1 MNKKV
6 FPIRTATAC
15 QLKWN
20 WSTLYLYN
28 GNTASCHRT
37 GWDTIKPDTFNTF
50 HNTDK
55 KQLERT
61 DMLNGRWPADSCH
74 YCAEVEKD
82 GGFSD
87 RLLHLDI
94 PDQYPP
100 ELDFDPTAV
109 NVTPRILEVYFNNTC
124 NLACLYCVPFLSSKI
139 NQENQKHGVFSKG
152 GVELTTFTR
161 APEYS
166 IMIEKFW
173 QWMENNSHQLKRL
186 NVLGGEPF
194 YQPEFDRCLDYLE
207 SKRHTDLELCV
218 ITNLM
223 IPKSRLIQYIE
234 RLKNL
239 LAKRKLKRVDIT
251 CSVDCIGPE
260 QEYVRYGMNMSTWF
274 ENFEYLLS
282 NQWLT
287 ININQTISVLTIKTM
302 PGLVEH
308 LQQYR
313 KQHAIG
319 HFFSEV
325 TPQPSYLM
333 PNILGHDVFVEDF
346 KKVLS
351 HMPDDNAKKYMQ
363 SIADHINRSEKNLD
377 EMKKLKI
384 FLDEKDRRRGTNWQT
399 TFPWLMKE
407 LDNVV

>member
-1 MNKKV
+1 
-6 FPIRTATAC
+6 
-15 QLKWN
+15 
-20 WSTLYLYN
+20 
-28 GNTASCHRT
+28 
-37 GWDTIKPDTFNTF
+37 
-50 HNTDK
+50 
-55 KQLERT
+55 
-61 DMLNGRWPADSCH
+61 
-74 YCAEVEKD
+74 
-82 GGFSD
+82 
-87 RLLHLDI
+87 
-94 PDQYPP
+94 
-100 ELDFDPTAV
+100 
-109 NVTPRILEVYFNNTC
+109 
-124 NLACLYCVPFLSSKI
+124 
-139 NQENQKHGVFSKG
+139 
-152 GVELTTFTR
+152 
-161 APEYS
+161 
-166 IMIEKFW
+166 
-173 QWMENNSHQLKRL
+173 
-186 NVLGGEPF
+186 
-194 YQPEFDRCLDYLE
+194 
-207 SKRHTDLELCV
+207 
-218 ITNLM
+218 
-223 IPKSRLIQYIE
+223 
-234 RLKNL
+234 
-239 LAKRKLKRVDIT
+239 
-251 CSVDCIGPE
+251 
-260 QEYVRYGMNMSTWF
+260 MSTWF